1 MNKIICFFII
11 AGIVAF
17 TSTSCGNCKRK
28 ACDNNDTLKSD
39 IEMKL
44 SKYVKVKLTTDFS
57 VLSNKE
63 KQILPLLYEAALIMD
78 DLYWEGAFGNKNS
91 FLNNI
96 KDSAVRAY
104 ALINYGPWDHLDN
117 NKSFVEGYGERPSGA
132 NYYPADMTKEEFEK
146 FDNPYKTSQYTL
158 IRRNDDGSL
167 RVVWYHEAF
176 KEQIEKASGLL
187 KQAADLAEDD
197 DLKKYLNLRAE
208 AMLTDNYQPSDL
220 AWMDMKNSAIEF
232 VVGPIENY
240 TDALYGYKAAH
251 EAFILIKDKEWSE
264 KLVRFNKLLPAL
276 QKDLPVDLKY
286 KSEKP
291 GSDSDINVYDAIFY
305 AGDCNAGSKTI
316 AINLPNDEQVQIMKG
331 TRKLQLKNSMKAKF
345 DNILIPISDI
355 LIAPEQRKYIK
366 FNAFFEN
373 TMFHEVAHGMGI
385 KNTINGKGTVR
396 DALQSE
402 YSALEEGKADIL
414 GLWIVTKLY
423 EMGELN
429 EGELMDNYVTFI
441 AGIFRSVRFGAASA
455 HGKAN
460 MVRFNYMLDKGAIVR
475 NDDGT
480 YAVKFDVMKEAVV
493 ELVQTILII
502 QGNGDI
508 DAAAKMVSEKGIIKT
523 TLQDDLNKIDK
534 AGIPIDIVF
543 EQGIDYWNL

>member
-28 ACDNNDTLKSD
+28 VCDNNDTLKSD

-146 FDNPYKTSQYTL
+146 FDNPDKTSQYTL

-208 AMLTDNYQPSDL
+208 ALLTDNYQPSDL